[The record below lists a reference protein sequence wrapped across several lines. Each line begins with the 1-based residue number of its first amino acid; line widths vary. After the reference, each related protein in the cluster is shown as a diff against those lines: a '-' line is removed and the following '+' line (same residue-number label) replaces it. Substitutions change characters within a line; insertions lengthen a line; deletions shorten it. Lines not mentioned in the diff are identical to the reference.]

1 MLNGCCLGGEVGGI
15 GGDTPLSGGG
25 RSFRETPGSPAPLP
39 LCPRDRGLTAGRSR
53 TPCPPPD
60 PPATECSDG
69 ALVMH
74 NELLVKTFPH
84 KKTGY
89 KDSNDYS
96 NRTDKRNGGTFET
109 YQSLYTASHGAVEG
123 KPIKFRS
130 DGIPIS
136 ARRVKGIPLMCPK
149 LPSQAELTAGQKL
162 KKKYSKSTISLG
174 NPNVRDPKHYK
185 SISKL
190 MYPKHK
196 RALYSEANPGI
207 AADESKRSH
216 HRVWN

>member
-1 MLNGCCLGGEVGGI
+1 
-15 GGDTPLSGGG
+15 
-25 RSFRETPGSPAPLP
+25 
-39 LCPRDRGLTAGRSR
+39 
-53 TPCPPPD
+53 
-60 PPATECSDG
+60 
-69 ALVMH
+69 MH

-109 YQSLYTASHGAVEG
+109 YQSLYTASQGAVEG

-136 ARRVKGIPLMCPK
+136 ARRVKGVPLMCPK

-174 NPNVRDPKHYK
+174 NPNVRDPKHYR